1 MLSKQVYI
9 FHYWK
14 YKINRKTKIKMIELL
29 DCQDTLDKLICK
41 LYGIL
46 NAKLDLKYKPKYNC
60 SYLPKKTF
68 NPLTYEN
75 KTTILQFELSLL

>member
-46 NAKLDLKYKPKYNC
+46 NALFDLKYGPNIIAHIYQ
-60 SYLPKKTF
+60 KKR
-68 NPLTYEN
+68 LTP
-75 KTTILQFELSLL
+75 